1 MGHRR
6 GHQRQGYCPIRL
18 TCVDSALPEESEAV
32 LRRVLQTAFR
42 SREPAFKSR
51 THCRRGASALVA
63 VALTLLSLAGLRS
76 ALAGESGPRDR
87 RGASSPQRYLQGQYL
102 YARHCVTCH
111 GEAGD
116 GRGELAAGMFPKPR
130 PFKDGVFKY
139 RSTPPGTLPTD
150 EDLARTIAGGL
161 VGTSMPTFSQF
172 SQAEILALVEYVKGF
187 SRRWMNKANLGTP
200 VRVPKL
206 PAWFSDRDQ
215 FEQQQG
221 RGALLAKT
229 ACVPCHGEKNDGK
242 GESAA
247 NLLDDWGERSV
258 PTDLRQNLTRVG
270 SKPEDL
276 YRLLLTGIG
285 GTPMPSYA
293 ETLKDDERWGLVA
306 WLLRLRGQQ

>member
-6 GHQRQGYCPIRL
+6 GHQRQGCRPAGL
-18 TCVDSALPEESEAV
+18 TCVGPDWPGEIEAV
-32 LRRVLQTAFR
+32 LGHVLPTAFR
-42 SREPAFKSR
+42 TREPAFFSGI
-51 THCRRGASALVA
+51 RRLRVASVATAL
-63 VALTLLSLAGLRS
+63 ALTALNLAGLLS
-76 ALAGESGPRDR
+76 ASAAESGPRDR

-111 GEAGD
+111 GETGD

-161 VGTSMPTFSQF
+161 VGTSMPTFSQL

-215 FEQQQG
+215 FEQQQA
-221 RGALLAKT
+221 RGGLLAKT

-242 GESAA
+242 GDAA
-247 NLLDDWGERSV
+247 ASLLDDWGERSV
-258 PTDLRQNLTRVG
+258 PADLRQTLTRVG